1 MIPSPSPWDSL
12 INGLPKLSFPGMK
25 SPGQPGQTDANGNYV
40 PSEEED
46 AALSH
51 LASQTIQPYR
61 PGWAALPGVGASI
74 VGGLAIRQMR
84 ENARL
89 RAGADRAAMT
99 SFMGAQSLPPAPT
112 ASGTVTAP
120 SPAAPSPQPPQPV
133 PQFRSAPEGRPAL
146 MGGSTPAA
154 PAPSLPQTSPGP
166 QGLPS
171 VAGTSVGSP
180 PPMTPPTAQP
190 QAPPQAQPQPAQ
202 PPVRVNKQVEEINR
216 QLGSVNDRLRQ
227 VQMAYASAGTDRQRQ
242 FILQQMTALQGQ
254 AQALNTHLLTVADP
268 VRDVQMQLA
277 EMQVQEH
284 QQKVAAAERQ
294 SRMIESFL
302 QGGDGLAAPGQAPAV
317 SQQQTQS
324 AAPPTATGIIS
335 RQNGAGALPP
345 GMYPGGMISQPDVEG
360 SMVPLSP
367 EAQRYKRMMELGGLT
382 GNKALEMAGKQGL
395 DADPSYEARKAQSVD
410 MGKSAAVRAEAK
422 RAGAQILKSF
432 AKLEHSFDTADDPTL
447 LGAIGPYNTTPYA
460 ENHIPGP
467 ELFTAPGMT
476 PPQAAAAYRGSYRPV
491 SRNGNPDSWDLQNLF
506 SHDVHGITTSVMM
519 NAGRGLNPSD
529 KRQEAIDSA
538 MRDFMKSTDRKS
550 AKQVL
555 DHARNIIINDY
566 GLTQE
571 EANAVLAHERA
582 TLMQGGGEHGA
593 APSNPARPAG
603 QHAAN
608 DAVGSVRLH
617 PQLGEIIKSTDGRWY
632 PLQRDAR
639 GGYDAMSG
647 VQ

>member
-1 MIPSPSPWDSL
+1 MTPSPWDNL
-12 INGLPKLSFPGMK
+12 VNGLPKLTFPGMK
-25 SPGQPGQTDANGNYV
+25 PPVQTGQTDANGNYI

-74 VGGLAIRQMR
+74 VGGMAIARMR

-99 SFMGAQSLPPAPT
+99 SFMGAQSMPPAPT
-112 ASGTVTAP
+112 PGGSP
-120 SPAAPSPQPPQPV
+120 SPVRTVASAPPPVPQPQPV
-133 PQFRSAPEGRPAL
+133 PQYQSAPEGRPAI
-146 MGGSTPAA
+146 MGGSTPGASA
-154 PAPSLPQTSPGP
+154 PQPTQPLPGP
-166 QGLPS
+166 QGPPA
-171 VAGTSVGSP
+171 VAGTAVGSP
-180 PPMTPPTAQP
+180 PPMTALSF
-190 QAPPQAQPQPAQ
+190 QPQPAPQ
-202 PPVRVNKQVEEINR
+202 AAPQTAPVRVNKQVEEINR

-324 AAPPTATGIIS
+324 TAPPTATGIIS